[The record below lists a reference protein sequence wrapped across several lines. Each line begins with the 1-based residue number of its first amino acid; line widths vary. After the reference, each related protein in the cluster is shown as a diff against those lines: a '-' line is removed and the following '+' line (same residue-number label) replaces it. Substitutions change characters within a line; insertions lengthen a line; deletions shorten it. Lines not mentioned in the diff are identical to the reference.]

1 MDYKHWSEF
10 LSEEEFINWEV
21 EALVSSLGWSSISM
35 DYYFDE
41 SDNIFTNNYDSFRS
55 FINSSF
61 TWSDTKQ
68 GHTYWRTISKRI
80 V

>member
-10 LSEEEFINWEV
+10 LSEEEFINWEI
-21 EALVSSLGWSSISM
+21 EALVDCSISM
-35 DYYFDE
+35 NNYFDE
-41 SDNIFTNNYDSFRS
+41 SDNIFTNNYDSFQL

-61 TWSDTKQ
+61 TWSNTKQ
-68 GHTYWRTISKRI
+68 GHRYWRTISNRI